1 MPDFW
6 RSSGYRLLSTRGD
19 GRLDVTDEFL
29 RSYLLR
35 PELAPVP
42 ESCAAEMR
50 LHDRLLADPRR
61 EVAPA
66 ETAAIADA
74 DARGNHEIWLRFRNR
89 LVAAESLEG
98 AYVGLFRGQGV
109 DVPPLFVEQLT
120 RILLR
125 HILGETADPIAA
137 RAAEMLFRPQKI
149 AITDDGAVMAA
160 DDATV
165 ERHAQGDEF
174 GALGELLAR
183 NRTPLRKV
191 DLDVLSADNAA
202 TYWERDE
209 RHDMSVSLNRG
220 QPVQTALMRV
230 LEAWIAHF
238 LGVEVAI
245 RSEREIDDRHW
256 MWHVG
261 LDAEASGILNDL
273 YNRQDVDASRMQ
285 RLLALFRLDFA
296 NPGDMRAAL
305 AGRPVWLAMA
315 MDSNHRLRLKPQNLL
330 LNLPLARSQ

>member
-6 RSSGYRLLSTRGD
+6 RSCGYRLLSVRRD
-19 GRLDVTDEFL
+19 GRLDVTDDFL

-42 ESCAAEMR
+42 ESCDAELQ

-66 ETAAIADA
+66 DVAAIADA
-74 DARGNHEIWLRFRNR
+74 DARENHAIWLRFRNR
-89 LVAAESLEG
+89 LVAAGSLEG
-98 AYVGLFRGQGV
+98 AYVDLFRGEGV
-109 DVPPLFVEQLT
+109 DVPPIFVAQLAQ
-120 RILLR
+120 IVLR
-125 HILGETADPIAA
+125 HILGEDADPVAA

-149 AITDDGAVMAA
+149 AISADGAVMAA
-160 DDATV
+160 DDEVV
-165 ERHAQGDEF
+165 ERHAQGGGF
-174 GALGELLAR
+174 GSLGELLASS
-183 NRTPLRKV
+183 RTQLRTV
-191 DLDVLSADNAA
+191 DLDVLSRDNAQ

-209 RHDMSVSLNRG
+209 RHDLSVSLNRG
-220 QPVQTALMRV
+220 QPVQAALMRV

-238 LGVEVAI
+238 LGVDVAI

-256 MWHVG
+256 VWHVG

-273 YNRQDVDASRMQ
+273 YNRQDVDEARMR
-285 RLLALFRLDFA
+285 RLIALFRLDFA

-305 AGRPVWLAMA
+305 SGRPIWLAMA
-315 MDSNHRLRLKPQNLL
+315 MDSQHRLRLKPQNLL
-330 LNLPLARSQ
+330 LNLPLARPQ